1 MKPRALLLS
10 VLVLLA
16 FAGVSKAGC
25 WHGGGGWGWGGG
37 WCGPRVGWGW
47 GGWCGP
53 SFGITVAAP
62 VPVYRTVYYPAYPA
76 PAYATY
82 TVVRTTSTLAQAQAR
97 LANLGYYRG
106 SVDGAFGPLTSRAL
120 ALYQSD
126 YRLPV
131 TGRLDSATRRS
142 LGV

>member
-1 MKPRALLLS
+1 MKSRALLLS
-10 VLVLLA
+10 AFLILA
-16 FAGVSKAGC
+16 FAGVSQAGC
-25 WHGGGGWGWGGG
+25 WRGGWGGG

-62 VPVYRTVYYPAYPA
+62 VPVYRTVYYPAYST
-76 PAYATY
+76 PAYTTSY
-82 TVVRTTSTLAQAQAR
+82 TVVRTASTLTRAQAR

-106 SVDGAFGPLTSRAL
+106 AVDGAFGPLTSRAL

-131 TGRLDSATRRS
+131 TGRLDLATRRS
-142 LGV
+142 LDI

>member
-1 MKPRALLLS
+1 MKSRALLLS
-10 VLVLLA
+10 ILVLLA
-16 FAGVSKAGC
+16 FAGVSQAGC
-25 WHGGGGWGWGGG
+25 WRGGGGWGWGGG

-47 GGWCGP
+47 GGWRGP
-53 SFGITVAAP
+53 SFAIAVAAP

-82 TVVRTTSTLAQAQAR
+82 TVARTTSTLAQAQAR

-106 SVDGAFGPLTSRAL
+106 AVDGAFGPLTSRAITI
-120 ALYQSD
+120 YQSD

-131 TGRLDSATRRS
+131 TGRLDPATRRS